1 MSYELTIEPIGEVI
15 EVEEGQT
22 VLDACLRAG
31 IYIPYQCN
39 HGLCSTC
46 KVEVLEGDTDLGD
59 ASPFAL
65 LDFEREEGKVLA
77 CTCTL
82 ESDVVIEADIE
93 EDEDAEYISINDYQ
107 ATVSEITDFTPNVKK
122 IVISVDA
129 EVEFQA
135 GQYIQLDIPG
145 VEGRRAFSIA
155 NSPKGANHVELHVR
169 LVDQGK
175 GTTYIH
181 NELKIGDELKF
192 SAPYG
197 QFFVRKSQSK
207 PMIFIAGGT
216 GLSSPKSM
224 IDELLAEGCTE
235 NIFLFHGVCS
245 QQDLYYEEY
254 FTNLEKEHENFTY
267 VAALSEKLDCDEWM
281 GEEGFIHE
289 AAERYFSGSFAG
301 HQAYLCG
308 PPPMIEAS
316 IKALMK
322 GRLFENDI
330 YCEKFLSKADGEGGK
345 RSPLFKRI

>member
-1 MSYELTIEPIGEVI
+1 MSYQLTIEPIGEVI

-22 VLDACLRAG
+22 ILDACLRAG

-46 KVEVLEGDTDLGD
+46 KVEVLEGDTDVGD

-65 LDFEREEGKVLA
+65 MDFEREEGKVLA

-82 ESDVVIEADIE
+82 QSDAVIEADIE
-93 EDEDAEYISINDYQ
+93 EDEDAEYIAISDYTG
-107 ATVSEITDFTPNVKK
+107 TVSEIIQLTPNVKK
-122 IVISVDA
+122 IIVSVPEDI
-129 EVEFQA
+129 EFQA
-135 GQYIQLDIPG
+135 GQYVQLKIPS
-145 VEGRRAFSIA
+145 VEGARAFSIA
-155 NSPKGANHVELHVR
+155 NSPQAAGHIELHVR
-169 LVDQGK
+169 LVDQGQ
-175 GTTYIH
+175 GTTYLH
-181 NELKIGDELKF
+181 EKLKEGDALSF

-197 QFFVRKSQSK
+197 HFFIRKSQNK

-224 IDELLAEGCTE
+224 IDELLNAGCSQDIT
-235 NIFLFHGVCS
+235 LFHGVCAKA
-245 QQDLYYEEY
+245 DLYYQDY
-254 FTNLEKEHENFTY
+254 FLEMEKTYKNFKY
-267 VAALSEKLDCDEWM
+267 IPALSNKNEGEEWH
-281 GEEGFIHE
+281 GEEGYIHE
-289 AAERYFSGSFAG
+289 AAERYFGGSFAG

-330 YCEKFLSKADGEGGK
+330 YCEKFLSQADGEIGK